1 MNMLFNY
8 LSNLFKNNK
17 ISVLILIIHPLITAL
32 FLIFPS
38 FVIKKLTDS
47 FLIINKDLAIIG
59 AVKWIIIYFII
70 VTINFLYWRI
80 YQYIITIKFIPEL
93 RKKIVIDRINA
104 LINNSKLFFN
114 THSAGEIAHFLIHLN
129 ENVID
134 LITIFFEKILHNIF
148 SFILI
153 IICFFYYNPSCGI
166 AISSWIVFII
176 IISIYII
183 NKINTLSTKIVLSKL
198 SISKC
203 IVDLFNNI
211 SLVQVFC
218 KQTNELSLLHKKT
231 NSLQYNEELNSWY
244 YFKICCIY
252 YISFAFMEAVSL
264 YILLNQYR
272 TGIINAGDIV
282 FWWTLSGISVMIADN
297 LINDILQLP
306 TYYSG
311 IKEGLE
317 VLSNEPSQIISH
329 KKLEFKEGKIEFKNV
344 YFSFENTIILEN
356 FSLIIAPKEKI
367 AIVGFSGS
375 GKTTLIFLLLRMYK
389 PAQGAIFIDD
399 QDIAYVDQ
407 ESLYSVFSVILQENN
422 ILDRSILENILYS
435 EDSNKNHNAK
445 KIYEILSLAAL
456 NEFTIDIEKSFGSLN
471 HIDTKILSGGQ
482 KQRISIA
489 RALYKNANIF
499 LLDEPTSNLDEI
511 TENIIMNSINKITED
526 KTLIIITHKLNIVK
540 TMPRILVFEKG
551 KIIEEG
557 SHEFL
562 INQNGLYKKL
572 CELSSII

>member
-1 MNMLFNY
+1 MNTLFSY

-17 ISVLILIIHPLITAL
+17 INLLILTIHPLITAF

-59 AVKWIIIYFII
+59 AIKWIIIYFII
-70 VTINFLYWRI
+70 VAINFLYWRI
-80 YQYIITIKFIPEL
+80 YQYIITIKFLPEL
-93 RKKIVIDRINA
+93 RKNIVIDRINA

-134 LITIFFEKILHNIF
+134 LVTVFFEKILHSIF

-166 AISSWIVFII
+166 AISSWILFIV

-183 NKINTLSTKIVLSKL
+183 NKIDKLSTRIILSKL

-218 KQTNELSLLHKKT
+218 KQNDEINLLHKKT
-231 NSLQYNEELNSWY
+231 NLLQSNEELNSWY
-244 YFKICCIY
+244 YFKICCMY
-252 YISFAFMEAVSL
+252 YISFALMEAISL
-264 YILLNQYR
+264 YILLNQYK
-272 TGIINAGDIV
+272 TGIITAGDIV

-306 TYYSG
+306 NYCSG
-311 IKEGLE
+311 IKEGLDALKNDSSE
-317 VLSNEPSQIISH
+317 IIFN

-344 YFSFENTIILEN
+344 YFSFGDKIILEN
-356 FSLIIAPKEKI
+356 FSLVITPKEKI

-389 PAQGAIFIDD
+389 PDQGTILIDG
-399 QDIAYVDQ
+399 QDIAYVEQ

-435 EDSNKNHNAK
+435 QDNNHNYNEK
-445 KIYEILSLAAL
+445 KIYEILSLADL
-456 NEFTIDIEKSFGSLN
+456 NEFKEDIGQSFNSQN
-471 HIDTKILSGGQ
+471 HIDSKVLSGGQ

-489 RALYKNANIF
+489 RALYKSGNIF
-499 LLDEPTSNLDEI
+499 LLDEPTSSLDEI
-511 TENIIMNSINKITED
+511 TENTIINSINKITAD

-540 TMPRILVFEKG
+540 NMPRILVFEKG

-557 SHEFL
+557 SHTFL